1 MQIAERLEAKITA
14 RGIDRVVLRHDLYCA
29 VNRFELTG
37 NEYEMTD
44 LTRDQLI
51 MYLVIIGAAPG
62 DEVWRKVE
70 SVMGENLAE

>member
-1 MQIAERLEAKITA
+1 MHLAEHLETKIAA

-44 LTRDQLI
+44 LNRDQLI

-70 SVMGENLAE
+70 SVLGEHLAE